1 MVNGIICFESE
12 GYYQLLKE
20 TIERFKKDFPKQ
32 MEKYILEDQV
42 MSILNIGKSSLQ
54 KLRDSGEIEFS
65 KPSKVI
71 YYDYESIISYQDRHR
86 K

>member
-20 TIERFKKDFPKQ
+20 TVAKLKEDFPEQ
-32 MEKYILEDQV
+32 MGKYILEDKV
-42 MSILNIGKSSLQ
+42 TEILNIGKSSLQ

-71 YYDYESIISYQDRHR
+71 YYDYESIVSYQDRHR